1 MENPFKIV
9 QQRATIFMSQSIMY
23 TPENAAKFKQLL
35 LPQAKEL
42 IVANVPPQVSIT
54 MAPQYGMPWQL
65 VEDVDG
71 CIFRVMFLPNKI
83 DIVQEKDGDFGSA
96 DKDFIEFSIDKF
108 NELKKEISG
117 SIDRMAYS
125 PTVSYAVNEATSS
138 SDFWNELLKRTTV
151 KGIPFQNIGLT
162 YLLKR
167 IEYINNKEVE
177 INFLHQFSDGFHLTD
192 NKKDADCVLFT
203 LDINT
208 VSDRSYEFGI
218 DDLCDFLKKS
228 MIWAK
233 ELTN

>member
-35 LPQAKEL
+35 LPEAKEL
-42 IVANVPPQVSIT
+42 IVANVPPHVANS

-65 VEDVDG
+65 MDDAHG
-71 CIFRVMFLPNKI
+71 CICRVMFMPNKI
-83 DIVQEKDGDFGSA
+83 DIVQEKDGEFGSA
-96 DKDFIEFSIDKF
+96 DKDFIGFSIQKF
-108 NELKKEISG
+108 IALKNEISG
-117 SIDRMAYS
+117 AIYRMAYS
-125 PTVSYAVNEATSS
+125 PVISFAVNEETSS
-138 SDFWNELLKRTTV
+138 LDFWNEFLKRITV

-167 IEYINNKEVE
+167 IENINNKEVE
-177 INFLHQFSDGFHLTD
+177 VNFLHQYTDGFHLTD
-192 NKKDADCVLFT
+192 NKKDSDCVLFT

-208 VSDRSYEFGI
+208 VSDKSYEFGI

-228 MIWAK
+228 MHWAK
-233 ELTN
+233 DLTN

>member
-35 LPQAKEL
+35 LPKAKEL
-42 IVANVPPQVSIT
+42 IVANVPPQVANS

-65 VEDVDG
+65 VDEAQG
-71 CIFRVMFLPNKI
+71 CIYRVMFLPNKI
-83 DIVQEKDGDFGSA
+83 DIIQEKEGDFGSV
-96 DKDFIEFSIDKF
+96 DKDFIGLSIDKF
-108 NELKKEISG
+108 KALKNEISG
-117 SIDRMAYS
+117 AIGRMAYS
-125 PTVSYAVNEATSS
+125 PVISFAVNEETSS
-138 SDFWNELLKRTTV
+138 SDFWNEFLKRMSI

-167 IEYINNKEVE
+167 IENINNKNVEV
-177 INFLHQFSDGFHLTD
+177 NFLHQYTDGFHLTD

-208 VSDRSYEFGI
+208 VSDKSYEFEI
-218 DDLCDFLKKS
+218 EDLCDFFKKS
-228 MIWAK
+228 MNWAK
-233 ELTN
+233 ELTD